1 VGPLAIALHHV
12 EPASFERCVEMRD
25 WLRQRGVERLT
36 LLVVPAPRLHPFDS
50 IRPEL
55 ADWLRGLVARGDGVS
70 QHGLRGREAEFSRSD
85 PQATA
90 SVLDAGLRLMR
101 SAGLQPRG
109 FVAPGYFYTQVLR
122 RALPCRYSWWSD
134 LRRVHTLDRSLR
146 ITALRPGDRQGRHAA
161 PGRPLRIDVDPGDL
175 DNPLRMAALEAML
188 ARASSREAVTYNE
201 LVTGASSRRTTG
213 SRAFR
218 TGAGTVS
225 GPSPAAGAAPPPR
238 R

>member
-1 VGPLAIALHHV
+1 
-12 EPASFERCVEMRD
+12 MRD
-25 WLRQRGVERLT
+25 WLRERGVERLT

-55 ADWLRGLVARGDGVS
+55 ADWLRGLVARGDRVS
-70 QHGLRGREAEFSRSD
+70 QHGLSGREAEFSRSD

-90 SVLDAGLRLMR
+90 SVLDTGLRLMR
-101 SAGLQPRG
+101 SAGLPPRG

-146 ITALRPGDRQGRHAA
+146 LTALRPGDRPGRHAA
-161 PGRPLRIDVDPGDL
+161 PGRPLRIDVDPADL
-175 DNPLRMAALEAML
+175 DNPPRMAALEDIL
-188 ARASSREAVTYNE
+188 ERSSTREAVTFDE
-201 LVTGASSRRTTG
+201 LVTAASSRRTTG
-213 SRAFR
+213 VRAFR
-218 TGAGTVS
+218 SAAGTVPA
-225 GPSPAAGAAPPPR
+225 PSRAAGVLPPPR